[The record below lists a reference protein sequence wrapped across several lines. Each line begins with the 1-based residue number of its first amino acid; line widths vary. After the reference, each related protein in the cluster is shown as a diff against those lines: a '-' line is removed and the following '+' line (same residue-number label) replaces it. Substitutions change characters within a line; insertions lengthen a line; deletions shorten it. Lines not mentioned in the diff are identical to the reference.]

1 MCSDCADCRSVLV
14 FLRAWF
20 FTMCDFWPVFGINSM
35 LEVTNRTLLP
45 IPFVAGFRVA
55 EALVL
60 YTLAFFSFC
69 LCVGFPTV
77 WVSDYACFDFGLSLC
92 LFDLICPWYL
102 VGILYFVV
110 TCITIRLHQSNQTH
124 STACLDFMNCKY

>member
-60 YTLAFFSFC
+60 YTLAFF
-69 LCVGFPTV
+69 LL
-77 WVSDYACFDFGLSLC
+77 LSLC
-92 LFDLICPWYL
+92 WLPYRMGFWLRMFWLWAFIMLIWSNMSMVFSRYFIFCSYL
-102 VGILYFVV
+102 HYNQITSIQSDTFNSLPRLYE
-110 TCITIRLHQSNQTH
+110 L
-124 STACLDFMNCKY
+124 